1 MRVSEIYAA
10 DIAAGSLLIS
20 ESREVAKLL
29 LANATEEDWKQA
41 IRGDNVLMKRSPAS
55 AKRQTRLIRN
65 RLELMQPELWEIV
78 TDGSYD
84 SCVQALMAAT
94 VKQSRLLGD
103 FLLEVKSTKVQ
114 VFESQ
119 LSLRDWDK
127 FFETCE
133 QRAPEITSWAE
144 TTKKKVRQVVFRIL
158 AEAKYMDSTKSM
170 KLIPVRI
177 LPEIQSYLK
186 SHSEYYLIRCMGI
199 FE

>member
-1 MRVSEIYAA
+1 MRVSEVYSA

-29 LANATEEDWKQA
+29 LANASKEDWQQA

-65 RLELMQPELWEIV
+65 RLELMQPELWKIV

-84 SCVQALMAAT
+84 ACVQALMAAAI
-94 VKQSRLLGD
+94 KQSRLLGD
-103 FLLEVKSTKVQ
+103 FLLELKSTKIQ

-133 QRAPEITSWAE
+133 QRAPEIASWAE

-158 AEAKYMDSTKSM
+158 AEAKYIDSTKSM
-170 KLIPVRI
+170 RLIHVRM

-186 SHSEYYLIRCMGI
+186 SHGEDNLLRCMGI
-199 FE
+199 YE